1 MFASLFNMFKY
12 TFIVSMS
19 TDKNETYC
27 SITDIVACRFFCCC
41 FLSGEVHFSAY
52 QQPYLYFRVLFLTA
66 QFEAAIEFLARM
78 DSLRCYA
85 VHVALVLYETKL
97 LLVPTSTHA
106 LLRMHCS
113 SYCCKVQHGFFY
125 FLSCH
130 Y

>member
-1 MFASLFNMFKY
+1 MMF
-12 TFIVSMS
+12 VHW
-19 TDKNETYC
+19 
-27 SITDIVACRFFCCC
+27 R

-85 VHVALVLYETKL
+85 VHVALVLNEMKL

-106 LLRMHCS
+106 LLRMHCLLLQS
-113 SYCCKVQHGFFY
+113 SAWSFLY
-125 FLSCH
+125 FLSLH